1 MSNKKVN
8 RTIFV
13 GPDIYYSQEYVDK
26 IVKSANDYYDII
38 HKIKENCIWS
48 IYSINNILT
57 LNKICPF
64 TKDGKILRNR
74 YQEVR
79 LKAFKSKCKEIL
91 KLIEESEDKE

>member
-1 MSNKKVN
+1 MSDKKSN

-13 GPDIYYSQEYVDK
+13 GTDLYYSQEFVDE
-26 IVKSANDYYDII
+26 IVKTANDYYDII

-48 IYSINNILT
+48 IYSINEILS

-64 TKDGKILRNR
+64 TKDGKIFRNR

-79 LKAFKSKCKEIL
+79 LKAFKTKCKEIL
-91 KLIEESEDKE
+91 KIIESEDK